1 MKFRLILLFCFCSL
15 LGLNVFIDSE
25 DSDTDGDEFITVRS
39 PDGNL
44 VNCGVERWA
53 IKTCTDGD
61 TSHVNFNIIVP
72 STIGYQ
78 RSLPTPPTLPPNNRL
93 PLEDTVYTIDCKLAR
108 YKLETDGDVHCVITG
123 NNNADTMVS
132 EICDPLCPGI
142 SQTSRFG
149 ELTIL
154 RNWFVSNYH
163 PASGWQYPNINIRIT
178 GVGFFDFQHGQIGIP
193 RNGREIHPILTMVLL
208 TGTEPIS
215 GTIPQDFRLY
225 QNYPNPFNPV
235 SKIRFDL
242 PKEGNV
248 KLVVYDL
255 QGHEVVKLVDNEFK
269 HAGSYSIDFN
279 GSNLPSGVYF
289 YRLETRQVGS
299 STGDFVESK
308 KMILVK

>member
-1 MKFRLILLFCFCSL
+1 MKFRVILLICFFSL
-15 LGLNVFIDSE
+15 LALNVFINSE
-25 DSDTDGDEFITVRS
+25 DSETDEDGAVTVMGS
-39 PDGNL
+39 DGIL

-78 RSLPTPPTLPPNNRL
+78 RSLPTPPTLPANNRL

-108 YKLETDGDVHCVITG
+108 YKLEDDGDVHCVITA

-132 EICDPLCPGI
+132 EICDPQCPGI
-142 SQTSRFG
+142 STTSRFA
-149 ELTIL
+149 ELTTL

-163 PASGWQYPNINIRIT
+163 PVSGWQYPNINIRIT
-178 GVGFFDFQHGQIGIP
+178 GVGFYDFQHGQIGIP
-193 RNGREIHPILTMVLL
+193 PNGREIHPILTMTLI

-215 GTIPQDFRLY
+215 GIIPQDFRLY
-225 QNYPNPFNPV
+225 QNYPNPFNPA

-242 PKEGNV
+242 PKDGNV
-248 KLVVYDL
+248 NLTVFDL
-255 QGHEVVKLVDNEFK
+255 QGRLVARLVDNEFK
-269 HAGSYSIDFN
+269 HAGSYAVDFN
-279 GSNLPSGVYF
+279 GNNLPSGAYF
-289 YRLETRQVGS
+289 YRLETGTYS
-299 STGDFVESK
+299 ESK